1 MMSGHLPGWKNDVI
15 KNFRMA
21 AGGGDVLGKPSWLAI
36 V

>member
-15 KNFRMA
+15 KNFNMA
-21 AGGGDVLGKPSWLAI
+21 AGGGDVLGKPWLAI

>member
-1 MMSGHLPGWKNDVI
+1 LGKSIFFEGVT
-15 KNFRMA
+15 NFQMA